1 MMTDSNN
8 VLDLIEDSN
17 DFIEDGEFNN
27 DLQKWRKFLYRF
39 KKSKQQL
46 QDLIEA
52 KNIFQKRYD
61 EAIEKAQERVEAKN
75 IFQKRYDEAIE
86 KAQERVS
93 YLESLCES
101 HLKDSSYKTS
111 TGGFKFD
118 LCPDLGIVSLQ
129 KERVS
134 FDLENDDSFID
145 KGFYRTVPESKVLDK
160 KSVNEYLKKCV
171 VDGDVVID
179 QSTGE
184 VVEGVIVKRSR
195 TLKVDL

>member
-1 MMTDSNN
+1 MTDSNN
-8 VLDLIEDSN
+8 VLDLIEDSS

-46 QDLIEA
+46 QDLI
-52 KNIFQKRYD
+52 
-61 EAIEKAQERVEAKN
+61 EAKN

-134 FDLENDDSFID
+134 FDLEDDDAFID
-145 KGFYRTVPESKVLDK
+145 KGFYRTVTESKVLDK
-160 KSVNEYLKKCV
+160 KGVNEYLKKCV
-171 VDGDVVID
+171 VDGDVIID

>member
-1 MMTDSNN
+1 MTDSNN

-39 KKSKQQL
+39 KKSKQRL

-52 KNIFQKRYD
+52 KNIFQKQYD
-61 EAIEKAQERVEAKN
+61 EA
-75 IFQKRYDEAIE
+75 QKRYDETIE

-134 FDLENDDSFID
+134 FDWEDDDAFID

-160 KSVNEYLKKCV
+160 KGVNEYLKKCV